1 MTPATTLAMLLVAT
15 SMLAAQEPIVPS
27 GAGTGESREAGSYLV
42 SNSFE
47 AGYRARAV
55 GGDADLYRAVA
66 NYGAGARLFAGSVRV
81 AGLEGRGAVDEFVAR
96 TSGAPGDPYQSHS
109 VQVEKDSI
117 FRYEMRYRLHQYQ
130 NRLPTLWSGERGLR
144 TERSDQAHLLTLRPG
159 TRLEVQLGYDRN
171 SRSGPAFGSEAV
183 ADGFA
188 GFDRQSFLRFLTD
201 LRQRTNTYRGGLS
214 ARIAGLAVTIL
225 HAADLYDERAVSADA
240 AHLPTLADNV
250 QPVEALV
257 RSEPF
262 RGRTPVTTLAVR
274 TAKERALGFTARLV
288 HSGGYRNSRLLE
300 NVTVEDPASSASTVR
315 DTLVSGGGRRQHSSG
330 EFTAV
335 ILPGSR
341 WTLTNTSAFHNTRID
356 GQVAFLETGLYE
368 NEFLAL
374 EHLGVR
380 RLSNAVEATFRPVR
394 QVGLF
399 GAHRYSTRRVRSSE
413 ALRFGDFGFG
423 LDSEEVDN
431 AVHATAAGVRWMP
444 LPGVR
449 ASADLE
455 VGRADRPLAP
465 TAEREFRNDSLR
477 VRWRDGEWGAGAFW
491 KRRSNDNPTELL
503 AFSSKS
509 ASWGL
514 NGSWLRPDW
523 GLTADASYAL
533 LSLDVAA
540 GILNLFDFGT
550 PGQPDRSRS
559 AYRSRIH
566 NAQLG
571 LQWEAREGVTLAL
584 AYSLTKDVGA
594 GRGDIEAVE
603 HDGFSLTDAVLLSSL
618 PMGYH
623 SPSGRLSV
631 RVAKSVTWNLGWQY
645 YAYSE
650 RFRGRRGFR
659 AHVGYSSL
667 ALSF

>member
-1 MTPATTLAMLLVAT
+1 MTAPTALALLVAAA
-15 SMLAAQEPIVPS
+15 SLLAAQQPVTPS
-27 GAGTGESREAGSYLV
+27 GAGSGESREAGNYLV

-47 AGYRARAV
+47 AGYRGRTA
-55 GGDADLYRAVA
+55 GGDADLYRAAV
-66 NYGAGARLFAGSVRV
+66 NYGAGARLFAGTVRV
-81 AGLEGRGAVDEFVAR
+81 AGLEGRGAVDEFVVR
-96 TSGAPGDPYQSHS
+96 TSGAPGEPYQSHS
-109 VQVEKDSI
+109 IRVEKDGV
-117 FRYEMRYRLHQYQ
+117 FRYELRYRLHQYR
-130 NRLPTLWSGERGLR
+130 NRLPALWSGERGLR
-144 TERSDQAHLLTLRPG
+144 TERSDQAQLLTLRPG
-159 TRLEVQLGYDRN
+159 TRFEFQLGYDRN
-171 SRSGPAFGSEAV
+171 RRSGPAFGSEAV

-188 GFDRQSFLRFLTD
+188 GFDRQSFLRFLAD
-201 LRQRTNTYRGGLS
+201 LRQRTDTYRGGLS
-214 ARIAGLAVTIL
+214 ARVAGLAVTVM

-240 AHLPTLADNV
+240 AHLPTLAGNV

-262 RGRTPVTTLAVR
+262 RGRTPVTTLALR
-274 TAKERALGFTARLV
+274 TAKERSVGFTARLV

-300 NVTVEDPASSASTVR
+300 NVTVADPASSASTVR
-315 DTLVSGGGRRQHSSG
+315 DTLVSGGGRRRQGSG

-335 ILPGSR
+335 ILPSSR
-341 WTLTNTSAFHNTRID
+341 WTVTNTSAFHNTRID
-356 GQVAFLETGLYE
+356 GQVAFLETGLYD
-368 NEFLAL
+368 NEFLAV
-374 EHLGVR
+374 EHLAVR
-380 RLSNAVEATFRPVR
+380 RLSNAAEVTFRPVR

-413 ALRFGDFGFG
+413 GLRFGDFGFG
-423 LDSEEVDN
+423 LDLAEVDN

-444 LPGVR
+444 LPGIR

-465 TAEREFRNDSLR
+465 TAEREFRNESLR
-477 VRWRDGEWGAGAFW
+477 ARWRGREWSAGSFW

-509 ASWGL
+509 AAWGL
-514 NGSWLRPDW
+514 SGSWLRPGW
-523 GLTADASYAL
+523 GLAIDASYAL

-550 PGQPDRSRS
+550 PDQPDRGRS

-571 LQWEAREGVTLAL
+571 LQWNARDGVTLAL

-603 HDGFSLTDAVLLSSL
+603 RDGFSLTDAALLSSL
-618 PMGYH
+618 PMSYH

-631 RVAKSVTWNLGWQY
+631 RVAKSVTWNLGWQH
-645 YAYSE
+645 YAYTE